1 MKEKGWEIFLSFL
14 FFAPPIILPDHSLIY
29 DKNQNI
35 MIDITEECKKLREDI
50 KEGRELLSKR
60 ISALRYLDTIKED
73 VGREEF
79 TEFSE
84 EFLETGFRVGMQT
97 RILGVKYQTLSAFC
111 EVLDGRIPDDKIQEI
126 EKAGEELVEFLG
138 EVKKADSEGIPEISR
153 ISKVF
158 ERRRENGDY

>member
-1 MKEKGWEIFLSFL
+1 MGDFPILSF
-14 FFAPPIILPDHSLIY
+14 FCPPIILPDHSLIY

-84 EFLETGFRVGMQT
+84 EFLETGFRVEMQT

-111 EVLDGRIPDDKIQEI
+111 EALSGIPDDKIQEL
-126 EKAGEELVEFLG
+126 EVVGEELVEFLG
-138 EVKKADSEGIPEISR
+138 EVKKANSEGIPEISR
-153 ISKVF
+153 ISEVF
-158 ERRRENGDY
+158 RRRKENGDY